1 MQLLTPTKRFHCAC
15 CCANCFACIIS
26 FNGFV
31 GVGVGVG
38 VLRRLHERR
47 REGERKRENIPMG

>member
-31 GVGVGVG
+31 GVGVGV
-38 VLRRLHERR
+38 LRLLHERR